1 MMRRPAPVLLLLLPL
16 LVVAVQRP
24 DISEFI
30 SLLDIDSKDSGFASA
45 DEHYL
50 AAQGGG
56 QQRVQKLATIP
67 DGEPRRLPSVTWVA
81 CRFLFRETAFFLAR
95 PSVGFACQSSFLK
108 IPRTHA
114 PFPPTLPSEHPICL
128 LPVASRRLVIPQPT
142 HIRQTSPVARSTL
155 ILSTQHLDTLHAMLL
170 PHRLHPEPRHS

>member
-1 MMRRPAPVLLLLLPL
+1 MMKRRPAPILLLLLPL

-67 DGEPRRLPSVTWVA
+67 DGEPRRLPSVTGVA

-95 PSVGFACQSSFLK
+95 PSVRRLCVPVLIKNPSH
-108 IPRTHA
+108 PRTL
-114 PFPPTLPSEHPICL
+114 PPY
-128 LPVASRRLVIPQPT
+128 PT
-142 HIRQTSPVARSTL
+142 V
-155 ILSTQHLDTLHAMLL
+155 
-170 PHRLHPEPRHS
+170 